1 MTQSPTGKAGR
12 PRWWTFLVFPAA
24 VVFVASPIAW
34 AMHAQGKV
42 TLPFNPAGAEAVIIP
57 FQLLALG
64 SPVYFAALAA
74 YWWVSHRRMQ
84 AVLSL
89 VAIGI
94 WALAT
99 ALLFFLAIG
108 CVAGCDERGSVA
120 MVGLYGITL
129 LGMSWLAH
137 FVPPA
142 EGDTE
147 ETGHEPA

>member
-1 MTQSPTGKAGR
+1 MKAGR
-12 PRWWTFLVFPAA
+12 PRWWTFLAFPA
-24 VVFVASPIAW
+24 VVLFVASPIAW

-64 SPVYFAALAA
+64 SPVYFAALAVHR
-74 YWWVSHRRMQ
+74 WLTHRRMQ

-108 CVAGCDERGSVA
+108 CVAGCDELGSLVT
-120 MVGLYGITL
+120 VGLYGVSL
-129 LGMSWLAH
+129 PAMSWLAH
-137 FVPPA
+137 FVPP
-142 EGDTE
+142 EEKDTE
-147 ETGHEPA
+147 GTGHEPA